1 MDWAGDQVISYHAS
15 FFSFP
20 VQVLVFLDAGVFIGA
35 GVFLGAGVFSGAGVF
50 LGAGVL
56 LGSLP
61 PCQGPFPLSLYQRG
75 CYVSGL

>member
-20 VQVLVFLDAGVFIGA
+20 VQVLVFLDA